1 MSIYWSKSD
10 KRWRFEFD
18 RYVAGRRHRLT
29 RLLPQGWSQAQA
41 DTFDR
46 TETARLYGLASG
58 IARDEPL
65 IDQAVKHYL
74 TDKSALK
81 SYKSAVEHL
90 GAIAW
95 AWQGRPM
102 SELPAVAQEVISA
115 ADASPATLKN
125 RLALLKAAC
134 RWAWK
139 RHGLTDT
146 DPTARMLLP
155 AVRNA
160 RKVYL
165 TREGMLKACRACGS
179 WQAQI
184 AIRVCFY
191 TGMRLGELWHVT
203 AQDNLLVLTDSKNG
217 QPRIIPAHPRIRH
230 LLKHLPL
237 TGHKR
242 GVQASWTRAKD
253 KVGLGDVRFHDLR
266 HSAASEMANAGVPL
280 FTVGQVLGH
289 KSPVSTQRYAHL
301 YADTLAAAVGQIG
314 RKRA

>member
-1 MSIYWSKSD
+1 MSIYWSKAD
-10 KRWRFEFD
+10 KRWRFSFD
-18 RYVAGRRHRLT
+18 RYLEGRRHRLT
-29 RLLPQGWSQAQA
+29 RLLPKGWSQAQA

-46 TETARLYGLASG
+46 AETARLYALAAG
-58 IARDEPL
+58 VARAEPL

-74 TDKSALK
+74 TDKTGLK
-81 SYKSAVEHL
+81 SYKSAAEHL

-95 AWQGRPM
+95 AWQGKPM
-102 SELPAVAQEVISA
+102 IDLPDVAREVIA
-115 ADASPATLKN
+115 ASDASPATLRN

-155 AVRNA
+155 VVRNA
-160 RKVYL
+160 RKTYI
-165 TREGMLKACRACGS
+165 TRKGMLQACRACGS

-191 TGMRLGELWHVT
+191 TGMRLGELWAV
-203 AQDNLLVLTDSKNG
+203 QVVDGLLVLHDSKNG
-217 QPRIIPAHPRIRH
+217 QPRVIPPHPRIRH
-230 LLKHLPL
+230 LLKFLPL

-242 GVQASWTRAKD
+242 GIQAAWTRARD

-266 HSAASEMANAGVPL
+266 HSAASEMANSGVPL

-289 KSPVSTQRYAHL
+289 KSPASTQRYAHL
-301 YADTLAAAVGQIG
+301 YADTLAEAVAKIG
-314 RKRA
+314 KRRA